1 LLAVLEIVW
10 LITRPIGGQ
19 ELLLIGALLVAMS
32 QLSGHWAALDTAG
45 RSAVVFSGVTR
56 NSLVKL
62 ALLVALVRLGPCL
75 THWCAWHNDARPAGV
90 GRPAH
95 FRV

>member
-1 LLAVLEIVW
+1 
-10 LITRPIGGQ
+10 
-19 ELLLIGALLVAMS
+19 
-32 QLSGHWAALDTAG
+32 
-45 RSAVVFSGVTR
+45 VVFSGVTR

-75 THWCAWHNDARPAGV
+75 THWCAWHNDARPA
-90 GRPAH
+90 RERRTAH